1 MINKLFSIIVSLDN
15 KTNGIGKN
23 GDLCWKI
30 SEDMQNFKKI
40 TTDTYS
46 DKSNIVIMGR
56 KTWESIPLKYR
67 PLNNR
72 INIIISRD
80 NTIRNKLNIP
90 DNVLTAISLDN
101 ALEQIDK
108 IENYNN
114 IFIIGGEILYKEAIL
129 SINCNK
135 LYITK
140 IYKEFSKKTDYD
152 TFFPDIPNNYR
163 LKSLSPILYSVREN
177 CNFQYFEYENSIPL
191 II

>member
-15 KTNGIGKN
+15 ETNGIGKN

-30 SEDMQNFKKI
+30 SEDTQHFKKI